1 MLTQLCF
8 FHYTLE
14 TVSLGVA
21 GIVWKV
27 KKSRRTGQ
35 GLNLH
40 LQNPIYRKLNKRELD
55 YM

>member
-1 MLTQLCF
+1 MLTQLYF
-8 FHYTLE
+8 FFTLE

-27 KKSRRTGQ
+27 KKSRRTDQ
-35 GLNLH
+35 GSNLPI
-40 LQNPIYRKLNKRELD
+40 QNPIYRKLNKRELD